1 MWWLCC
7 GFLVYRTLRS
17 KGLNLSLQQPRWP
30 QMTWLACLPPGFLW
44 CKMQLMTCA
53 RCNHSLP
60 TLYWVLV
67 RGAALGMGWEHTG
80 FIFWV
85 EHWLVM
91 GPSQTLRE
99 DLTFLKL
106 SFSIYKMGIW
116 VPTFLRL
123 LWELNQMT
131 PIKSLEQCLLH
142 ICVCVYYIY
151 MWHIYIYLNKG
162 LWRHSIGT
170 KRPQNMNYDPIGL
183 NWSFQIPHYNYSLGW
198 VRFCCS
204 SKE

>member
-44 CKMQLMTCA
+44 CKMQLMTRA

-91 GPSQTLRE
+91 GPWQTLRE

-106 SFSIYKMGIW
+106 SFSIYKMGMW
-116 VPTFLRL
+116 VPIFLRL

-131 PIKSLEQCLLH
+131 PVKSLEQCLLH
-142 ICVCVYYIY
+142 MCVCVYYIY
-151 MWHIYIYLNKG
+151 MYVIVKTFDWDKKTPKHE
-162 LWRHSIGT
+162 LW
-170 KRPQNMNYDPIGL
+170 P
-183 NWSFQIPHYNYSLGW
+183 NWIKLIVSDSTLQLLFRMSQVLL
-198 VRFCCS
+198 
-204 SKE
+204 